1 MTLRINSGDKFHRIQ
16 VFYFTG
22 PESAFGMNPGAC
34 ILDAFGQIHILRQL
48 LASDR
53 LIVVFDPGDRS

>member
-1 MTLRINSGDKFHRIQ
+1 MGASFIGYRFFISPL
-16 VFYFTG
+16 
-22 PESAFGMNPGAC
+22 MNPGAC
-34 ILDAFGQIHILRQL
+34 ILDAFGQIRIWLQL